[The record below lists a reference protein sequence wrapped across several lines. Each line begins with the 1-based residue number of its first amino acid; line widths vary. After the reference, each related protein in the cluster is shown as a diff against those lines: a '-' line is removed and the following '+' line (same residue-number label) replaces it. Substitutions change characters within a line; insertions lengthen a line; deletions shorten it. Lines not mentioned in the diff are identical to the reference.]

1 MKLKKRLKLLI
12 NVIGIFG
19 MKKSELTVV
28 QSIANMAAK
37 LKAEYTAFIA
47 EVAAKQDQLQA
58 TIQSLVTENEALKAM
73 IADEADPTEVQ
84 ASLDRIAAL
93 HAEMD
98 SFRVDLPAAPV
109 DPVPEIPVDEPVDP
123 ENPVV

>member
-19 MKKSELTVV
+19 MKKSELIVV
-28 QSIANMAAK
+28 QSIADMAAK

-47 EVAAKQDQLQA
+47 EVATKQDQLQA
-58 TIQSLVTENEALKAM
+58 TIQSLTVENEALKVL
-73 IADEADPTEVQ
+73 IADEADPVEVQ

-93 HAEMD
+93 HSEMD
-98 SFRVDLPAAPV
+98 AFRVDVPAAPV
-109 DPVPEIPVDEPVDP
+109 EPIPDVPVDEPIDP
-123 ENPVV
+123 ENPVG